1 MILPLLFLISLLLFP
16 WSAEAHDFSGYA
28 ELKGFAYSER
38 ADGDPYGAG
47 SGTLFSKWEHRPG
60 EAQLTASLRAEWL
73 TSPRDELSFDPA
85 DRRLRRSPLSLR
97 DLWVRLPLA
106 PSHDVE
112 LGRFQLGWGQTD
124 GYSPADAFLPR
135 DLTDPFTDEKLPLW
149 ALRMSGQEGSF
160 RYQAVLVPVTTPW
173 RLPPLGSR
181 YAPIAAGALPRQ
193 TVLRER
199 EDDPPVAGFVALR
212 LLATRGDWDLGLWMR
227 TGVRPAP
234 LLQFSLDPALQTGP
248 VPVVSVGRRY
258 AREQGVGIELSRVA
272 GPYVLRAELAG
283 LLSKDPELGDAVIGT
298 ASVERGF
305 GDGKLLV
312 TLAAN
317 AIDPPVN
324 QTLLFDRALLP
335 ALIAAWNQTE
345 PWGDWKLV
353 STTGLEHMD
362 GVVKGEVGYNMTDT
376 WKVTVGG
383 DLPYGSENGAL
394 GALKKARRLYL
405 ALRRSW

>member
-1 MILPLLFLISLLLFP
+1 
-16 WSAEAHDFSGYA
+16 
-28 ELKGFAYSER
+28 
-38 ADGDPYGAG
+38 
-47 SGTLFSKWEHRPG
+47 
-60 EAQLTASLRAEWL
+60 
-73 TSPRDELSFDPA
+73 
-85 DRRLRRSPLSLR
+85 
-97 DLWVRLPLA
+97 
-106 PSHDVE
+106 
-112 LGRFQLGWGQTD
+112 
-124 GYSPADAFLPR
+124 
-135 DLTDPFTDEKLPLW
+135 
-149 ALRMSGQEGSF
+149 
-160 RYQAVLVPVTTPW
+160 
-173 RLPPLGSR
+173 
-181 YAPIAAGALPRQ
+181 
-193 TVLRER
+193 
-199 EDDPPVAGFVALR
+199 
-212 LLATRGDWDLGLWMR
+212 
-227 TGVRPAP
+227 
-234 LLQFSLDPALQTGP
+234 
-248 VPVVSVGRRY
+248 VVSVERRY
-258 AREQGVGIELSRVA
+258 AREQGVGVELSRVA

-394 GALKKARRLYL
+394 GALKKARRVYL